1 MLDVLG
7 TVFTKILQTMSGI
20 IILGE
25 VTLLDFSIGLSV
37 FGLGVAAF
45 KAIFASGGDN

>member
-1 MLDVLG
+1 MIDVLG
-7 TVFTKILQTMSGI
+7 TVFTKILQTMNGI
-20 IILGE
+20 YVLGK

-45 KAIFASGGDN
+45 KAIFASGGDT

>member
-1 MLDVLG
+1 MFDVLG

-20 IILGE
+20 NILGE

-45 KAIFASGGDN
+45 KAIFSAGGEN